1 MRTRFMLANRPQ
13 YWYIAEIQAQKEYQQ
28 YLKDCSERIK
38 DRWATYSHMW
48 LPFAVWLAYME
59 YKIY

>member
-1 MRTRFMLANRPQ
+1 MRTQFILAKRPQ

-28 YLKDCSERIK
+28 YLEDCTEHIK
-38 DRWATYSHMW
+38 ISSVIYSYMY